1 MTMGGG
7 LIVRRALRE
16 TLRQEGSP
24 RATLSLR
31 GVDGVSATA
40 MLEAAE
46 RVRGAMA
53 LLGILDLSI
62 EVVPE
67 PEQESNGNPPAA

>member
-1 MTMGGG
+1 MT
-7 LIVRRALRE
+7 
-16 TLRQEGSP
+16 SP
-24 RATLSLR
+24 RATLRLR

-46 RVRGAMA
+46 RVRSAVA